1 MQSLAFWVFIAA
13 GAYMI
18 IFEAGFRIRRNTKRG
33 KRSEEKLGVMTL
45 RIANL
50 VLGLLFIGGAFLW
63 FFNK

>member
-1 MQSLAFWVFIAA
+1 MQTIAFWGFIAA

-33 KRSEEKLGVMTL
+33 KHSEEKLGVMTV

-50 VLGLLFIGGAFLW
+50 VFGAVFIGAAFLW

>member
-1 MQSLAFWVFIAA
+1 MQTVAFWAFIAA

-18 IFEAGFRIRRNTKRG
+18 IFEAGFRVRRNTKRG
-33 KRSEEKLGVMTL
+33 KHSEEKLGVMPM

-50 VLGLLFIGGAFLW
+50 IFGLVFIGAAFLW